1 MKLSEILNGVSK
13 VGITGHIRPDG
24 DCVGSVL
31 GLYNYISENMPDIKA
46 DVYLEEPKS
55 GFSFIQGLDQVKT
68 EYDENKKYDVF
79 FVLDT
84 SEKNR
89 IGVAI
94 AGYESAG
101 RTICIDHHI
110 SNKGFGD
117 INVIRPEISS
127 ASELLYTLLEKEK
140 ITVECAEAVYTGIA
154 HDTGVFQYSSTS
166 PQTMRIA
173 AELMEMGIDFS
184 RIIDKSFYEKSYV
197 QNQILG
203 RCLMES
209 ILIMDGKVIVGYIRK
224 RDMEFYGVE
233 PKDLDGIVQQLR
245 VTKGVEVAIFIYEVN
260 TQEFK
265 VSLRSNG
272 DIDVNA
278 VASYFSGGGHV
289 KAAGCT
295 MQGSVYDVINNLTR
309 PIAKQLKERKQKS

>member
-1 MKLSEILNGVSK
+1 MEKITSELKGVK
-13 VGITGHIRPDG
+13 TAGIAGHVRPDG
-24 DCVGSVL
+24 DCVGACM
-31 GLYNYISENMPDIKA
+31 GLYLYLKTNYPEIET

-140 ITVECAEAVYTGIA
+140 ITKETAEAIYTGIA
-154 HDTGVFQYSSTS
+154 HDTGVFQYTCTS
-166 PQTMRIA
+166 PQTM
-173 AELMEMGIDFS
+173 
-184 RIIDKSFYEKSYV
+184 
-197 QNQILG
+197 
-203 RCLMES
+203 
-209 ILIMDGKVIVGYIRK
+209 
-224 RDMEFYGVE
+224 
-233 PKDLDGIVQQLR
+233 
-245 VTKGVEVAIFIYEVN
+245 
-260 TQEFK
+260 
-265 VSLRSNG
+265 
-272 DIDVNA
+272 
-278 VASYFSGGGHV
+278 
-289 KAAGCT
+289 
-295 MQGSVYDVINNLTR
+295 
-309 PIAKQLKERKQKS
+309 